1 MPVEP
6 CLVGGIQPME
16 AYAYLGPLQSHGE
29 APAFLGQSPQGTEGI
44 QRDGASR
51 LDGPTGERKHDC
63 HTLMV

>member
-1 MPVEP
+1 
-6 CLVGGIQPME
+6 ME